1 MKTVIVWS
9 RYGNPIL
16 KEVVNETHAKN
27 YINKIQG
34 NFRYKI
40 ITADENEIDT
50 LIDKAKKA
58 IRYDFI
64 KNPTIN
70 RGNTIRFGYAYRR

>member
-9 RYGNPIL
+9 RYGNPIV
-16 KEVVNETHAKN
+16 KEVENETHAKN
-27 YINKIQG
+27 YVKKIQG
-34 NFRYKI
+34 GFRYKI
-40 ITADENEIDT
+40 ITANENEMDN
-50 LIDKAKKA
+50 LIDEAKKA

-64 KNPTIN
+64 KNPPIN